1 MKELM
6 KTNSACLVIAGHA
19 PNEKERKEMPVYK
32 DEQRN
37 SWYCKCNYKDWLGE
51 SKSKMKRGFA
61 TKREALQWE
70 REFLERQSASMDM
83 KFSSFVD
90 VYFVDK
96 APRLKERSVMTKRI
110 LIETK
115 ILPYFGEK
123 KMSEITAVD
132 IIKWQNVLLNQEYK
146 PTYLRMIQ
154 NQMTAIFNHAERLY
168 DLKDNPCKKVDK
180 MGRAN
185 AKELNFWTKEEY
197 EVFIQGFTKSEEMY
211 RIIFQM
217 LFWLGCRVGELLALT
232 SEDINLENGTVSI
245 SKTYFRRNQ
254 TDYITSP
261 KTESSNR
268 KITIPNFLQ
277 KELQRFLD
285 RQYGL
290 TAEERIFPI
299 TDRAIQKKMKQK
311 TELAK
316 LKPIRVHDLR
326 HSHIALLIEKGMQP
340 LVIAQRVGHDSVN
353 TTMNI
358 YGHLYPNK
366 QKQVADMLNAE
377 ATGNATNNLVDMAT
391 ENHYRKAG
399 GWS

>member
-1 MKELM
+1 
-6 KTNSACLVIAGHA
+6 
-19 PNEKERKEMPVYK
+19 MPVYK
-32 DEQRN
+32 DEKRN
-37 SWYCKCNYKDWLGE
+37 TWYCKCNYRDWLGE

-61 TKREALQWE
+61 TKKEALEWE
-70 REFLERQSASMDM
+70 REFLQRQSASMDM
-83 KFSSFVD
+83 KLSSFVD
-90 VYFVDK
+90 VYFEDK
-96 APRLKERSVMTKRI
+96 APRLKERSIMTKRT

-115 ILPYFGEK
+115 ILPYFGDK
-123 KMSEITAVD
+123 QMNEITAVD
-132 IIKWQNVLLNQEYK
+132 IIKWQNALLNQEYK

-154 NQMTAIFNHAERLY
+154 NQLTALFNHAERFY

-185 AKELNFWTKEEY
+185 AKELNFWTKDEF
-197 EVFIQGFTKSEEMY
+197 EVFIQCFTEEEELY
-211 RIIFQM
+211 RIIFLM

-232 SEDINLENGTVSI
+232 SEDIDFENGTVSI
-245 SKTYFRRNQ
+245 PKAYFRRNK
-254 TDYITSP
+254 TDYITAP

-268 KITIPNFLQ
+268 KITIPQFLQ
-277 KELQRFLD
+277 KEIKQFLD
-285 RQYGL
+285 RQYEL
-290 TAEERIFPI
+290 MPEERIFPI

-311 TELAK
+311 TEQAR

-366 QKQVADMLNAE
+366 QKQVADLLNAE
-377 ATGNATNNLVDMAT
+377 ATGELENNLVDMET
-391 ENHYRKAG
+391 ERRFRKAG

>member
-1 MKELM
+1 
-6 KTNSACLVIAGHA
+6 
-19 PNEKERKEMPVYK
+19 MPVYK
-32 DEQRN
+32 DEKRN
-37 SWYCKCNYKDWLGE
+37 TWFCKCNYKDWLGE

-61 TKREALQWE
+61 TKKDAQQWE
-70 REFLERQSASMDM
+70 RDFLQKQSASMDM
-83 KFSSFVD
+83 KFASFVE
-90 VYFVDK
+90 VYFEDK
-96 APRLKERSVMTKRI
+96 APRLKERSIMTKRT
-110 LIETK
+110 LFETK
-115 ILPYFGEK
+115 IIPYFGEK
-123 KMSEITAVD
+123 QMNEITAVD
-132 IIKWQNVLLNQEYK
+132 IIKWQNALLNQDYK

-154 NQMTAIFNHAERLY
+154 NQMTALFNHAEKFY

-180 MGRAN
+180 MGRSN
-185 AKELNFWTKEEY
+185 AKELNFWTKDEY
-197 EVFIQGFTKSEEMY
+197 EQFIQGFSPDEGMY

-232 SEDINLENGTVSI
+232 SADIDFENGTVNI
-245 SKTYFRRNQ
+245 SKTYYRRNQ
-254 TDYITSP
+254 TDYVTPP

-268 KITIPNFLQ
+268 KITIPKFLAEEM
-277 KELQRFLD
+277 KDFVD

-290 TAEERIFPI
+290 TPEDRIFPI

-311 TELAK
+311 TEQAK

-366 QKQVADMLNAE
+366 QKQVADLLNAE
-377 ATGNATNNLVDMAT
+377 ATGEPESNLVDMAT
-391 ENHYRKAG
+391 EMRFRKAG

>member
-1 MKELM
+1 
-6 KTNSACLVIAGHA
+6 
-19 PNEKERKEMPVYK
+19 MPVYK
-32 DEQRN
+32 DEKRN
-37 SWYCKCNYKDWLGE
+37 TWFCKCNYKDWLGE

-61 TKREALQWE
+61 TKKDAQQWE
-70 REFLERQSASMDM
+70 RDFLQKQSASMDM
-83 KFSSFVD
+83 KFASFVE
-90 VYFVDK
+90 VYFEDK
-96 APRLKERSVMTKRI
+96 APRLKERSIMTKRT
-110 LIETK
+110 LFETK
-115 ILPYFGEK
+115 IIPYFGEK
-123 KMSEITAVD
+123 QMNEITAVD
-132 IIKWQNVLLNQEYK
+132 IIKWQNALLNQDYK
-146 PTYLRMIQ
+146 PTYLRIIQ
-154 NQMTAIFNHAERLY
+154 NQMTALFNHAEKFY

-180 MGRAN
+180 MGRSN
-185 AKELNFWTKEEY
+185 AKELNFWTKDEY
-197 EVFIQGFTKSEEMY
+197 EQFIQCFSPDEEMY

-232 SEDINLENGTVSI
+232 SQDIDFENGTVNI
-245 SKTYFRRNQ
+245 SKTYYRRNQ
-254 TDYITSP
+254 NDYVTPP

-268 KITIPNFLQ
+268 KITIPKFLAEEM
-277 KELQRFLD
+277 KDFVD

-290 TAEERIFPI
+290 TPEDRIFPI

-311 TELAK
+311 AEQAK

-366 QKQVADMLNAE
+366 QKQVADLLNAE
-377 ATGNATNNLVDMAT
+377 ATGEPESNLVDMAT
-391 ENHYRKAG
+391 EMRLRKAG

>member
-1 MKELM
+1 
-6 KTNSACLVIAGHA
+6 
-19 PNEKERKEMPVYK
+19 MPVYK
-32 DEQRN
+32 DEKRN
-37 SWYCKCNYKDWLGE
+37 TWYCKCNYKDWLGE

-61 TKREALQWE
+61 TKKDAQQWE
-70 REFLERQSASMDM
+70 REFMQRQSASMDM
-83 KFSSFVD
+83 KFASFVE
-90 VYFVDK
+90 VYFEDK
-96 APRLKERSVMTKRI
+96 APRLKERSIMTKRI
-110 LIETK
+110 LFETK
-115 ILPYFGEK
+115 IIPYFGEK
-123 KMSEITAVD
+123 QMNEITLVD
-132 IIKWQNVLLNQEYK
+132 IIKWQNALLNQDYK

-154 NQMTAIFNHAERLY
+154 NQVTALFNHAERFY
-168 DLKDNPCKKVDK
+168 QLKENPCKKVDK
-180 MGRAN
+180 MGCAN
-185 AKELNFWTKEEY
+185 AKELNFWTKDEY
-197 EVFIQGFTKSEEMY
+197 EQFIQGFTEKEEMY

-232 SEDINLENGTVSI
+232 SEDIDFEGGTVSI
-245 SKTYFRRNQ
+245 SKTYYRRNQ
-254 TDYITSP
+254 TDYITPP

-268 KITIPNFLQ
+268 KITIPKFLQ
-277 KELQRFLD
+277 EELKNFLD

-290 TAEERIFPI
+290 TPEERIFPI

-326 HSHIALLIEKGMQP
+326 HSHIAFLIEKGLQP

-377 ATGNATNNLVDMAT
+377 ATGEPESKLVDMAT
-391 ENHYRKAG
+391 EMRYRKAG

>member
-1 MKELM
+1 
-6 KTNSACLVIAGHA
+6 
-19 PNEKERKEMPVYK
+19 MPVYK
-32 DEQRN
+32 DEKRN
-37 SWYCKCNYKDWLGE
+37 TWYCKCNYRDWLGE

-61 TKREALQWE
+61 TKKEALEWE
-70 REFLERQSASMDM
+70 REFLQRQSSSMDM
-83 KFSSFVD
+83 KLSSFVD
-90 VYFVDK
+90 VYFDDK
-96 APRLKERSVMTKRI
+96 APRLKERSIMTKRT

-115 ILPYFGEK
+115 ILPYFGDK
-123 KMSEITAVD
+123 QMNDITAVD
-132 IIKWQNVLLNQEYK
+132 IIKWQNALLNQEYK

-154 NQMTAIFNHAERLY
+154 NQLTALFNHAERFY

-185 AKELNFWTKEEY
+185 AKELNFWTKDEFK
-197 EVFIQGFTKSEEMY
+197 VFIQCFTEEEEMY
-211 RIIFQM
+211 RIIFLM

-232 SEDINLENGTVSI
+232 ESDIDLEGGTVSI
-245 SKTYFRRNQ
+245 SKTYFRRNK
-254 TDYITSP
+254 TDYITAP

-268 KITIPNFLQ
+268 KITIPQFLQ
-277 KELQRFLD
+277 DEIKQYLD
-285 RQYGL
+285 RQYEL
-290 TAEERIFPI
+290 MPEERIFPI

-311 TELAK
+311 TEQAK

-366 QKQVADMLNAE
+366 QKQVADLLNAE
-377 ATGNATNNLVDMAT
+377 ATGELKNNLVDMET
-391 ENHYRKAG
+391 EKRFRRAG

>member
-1 MKELM
+1 
-6 KTNSACLVIAGHA
+6 
-19 PNEKERKEMPVYK
+19 MPVYK
-32 DEQRN
+32 DEKRN
-37 SWYCKCNYKDWLGE
+37 TWFCKCNYKDWLGE

-61 TKREALQWE
+61 TKKDAQQWE
-70 REFLERQSASMDM
+70 RDFLQKQSASMDM
-83 KFSSFVD
+83 KFASFVD
-90 VYFVDK
+90 VYFEDK
-96 APRLKERSVMTKRI
+96 APRLKERSIMTKRT
-110 LIETK
+110 LFETK
-115 ILPYFGEK
+115 IIPYFGEK
-123 KMSEITAVD
+123 QMNEITAVD
-132 IIKWQNVLLNQEYK
+132 IIKWQNALLNQDYK

-154 NQMTAIFNHAERLY
+154 NQMTALFNHAEKFY

-180 MGRAN
+180 MGRSN
-185 AKELNFWTKEEY
+185 AKELNFWTKDEY
-197 EVFIQGFTKSEEMY
+197 EQFIQCFSPDEEMY

-232 SEDINLENGTVSI
+232 SEDIDFENGTVNI
-245 SKTYFRRNQ
+245 SKTYYRRNQ
-254 TDYITSP
+254 TDYVTPP

-268 KITIPNFLQ
+268 KITIPKFLAEEM
-277 KELQRFLD
+277 KDFVD

-290 TAEERIFPI
+290 TTEERIFPI

-311 TELAK
+311 MEQAK
-316 LKPIRVHDLR
+316 LKPIRVHNLR

-366 QKQVADMLNAE
+366 QKQVADLLNAE
-377 ATGNATNNLVDMAT
+377 ATGELESNLVDMAT
-391 ENHYRKAG
+391 EMRFRKAG

>member
-1 MKELM
+1 
-6 KTNSACLVIAGHA
+6 
-19 PNEKERKEMPVYK
+19 MPVYK
-32 DEQRN
+32 DEKRN
-37 SWYCKCNYKDWLGE
+37 TWYCKCNYRDWLGE

-61 TKREALQWE
+61 TKKEALEWE
-70 REFLERQSASMDM
+70 REFLQRQSSSMDM
-83 KFSSFVD
+83 KLSSFVD
-90 VYFVDK
+90 VYFDDK
-96 APRLKERSVMTKRI
+96 APRLKERSIMTKRT

-115 ILPYFGEK
+115 ILPYFGDK
-123 KMSEITAVD
+123 QMNDITAVD
-132 IIKWQNVLLNQEYK
+132 IIKWQNALLNQEYK

-154 NQMTAIFNHAERLY
+154 NQLTALFNHAERFY

-185 AKELNFWTKEEY
+185 AKELNFWTKDEF
-197 EVFIQGFTKSEEMY
+197 EVFIQCFTEEEEMY
-211 RIIFQM
+211 RIIFLM

-232 SEDINLENGTVSI
+232 ESDIDLEGGTVSI
-245 SKTYFRRNQ
+245 SKTYFRRNK
-254 TDYITSP
+254 TDYITAP

-268 KITIPNFLQ
+268 KITIPQFLQ
-277 KELQRFLD
+277 DEIKQFLD
-285 RQYGL
+285 RQYEL
-290 TAEERIFPI
+290 MPEERIFPI

-311 TELAK
+311 TEQAK

-358 YGHLYPNK
+358 YGHFYPNK
-366 QKQVADMLNAE
+366 QKQVADLLNAE
-377 ATGNATNNLVDMAT
+377 ATGELKNNLVDMET
-391 ENHYRKAG
+391 EKRFRRAG

>member
-1 MKELM
+1 M
-6 KTNSACLVIAGHA
+6 TT
-19 PNEKERKEMPVYK
+19 EKECPGNFRVFRLQEREVMILPVYK
-32 DEQRN
+32 DEKRN
-37 SWYCKCNYKDWLGE
+37 TWYCKCNYRDWLGE
-51 SKSKMKRGFA
+51 SKSKMKRGFV
-61 TKREALQWE
+61 TKKEALEWE
-70 REFLERQSASMDM
+70 REFLQRQSASMDM
-83 KFSSFVD
+83 KLSSFVD
-90 VYFVDK
+90 VYFDDK
-96 APRLKERSVMTKRI
+96 APRLKERSIMTKRT

-115 ILPYFGEK
+115 ILPYFGDK
-123 KMSEITAVD
+123 QMNEITAVD
-132 IIKWQNVLLNQEYK
+132 IIKWQNALLNQEYK

-154 NQMTAIFNHAERLY
+154 NQLTALFNHAERFY

-185 AKELNFWTKEEY
+185 AKELNFWTKDEF
-197 EVFIQGFTKSEEMY
+197 EVFIQCFTEEEEMY
-211 RIIFQM
+211 RIIFLM

-232 SEDINLENGTVSI
+232 SEDIDFEKGTVSI
-245 SKTYFRRNQ
+245 SKTYFRRNK
-254 TDYITSP
+254 TDYITAP

-268 KITIPNFLQ
+268 KITIPQFLQ
-277 KELQRFLD
+277 DEIKQFLD
-285 RQYGL
+285 RQYEL
-290 TAEERIFPI
+290 MPEERIFPI

-311 TELAK
+311 TEQAR

-366 QKQVADMLNAE
+366 QKQVADLLNAE
-377 ATGNATNNLVDMAT
+377 ATGELENNLVDMET
-391 ENHYRKAG
+391 EKRFRKAG

>member
-1 MKELM
+1 
-6 KTNSACLVIAGHA
+6 
-19 PNEKERKEMPVYK
+19 MPVYK
-32 DEQRN
+32 DEKRN
-37 SWYCKCNYKDWLGE
+37 TWFCKCNYKDWLGE

-61 TKREALQWE
+61 TKKDAQQWE
-70 REFLERQSASMDM
+70 RDFLQKQSASMDM
-83 KFSSFVD
+83 KFASFVD
-90 VYFVDK
+90 VYFEDK
-96 APRLKERSVMTKRI
+96 APRLKERSIMTKRT
-110 LIETK
+110 LFETK
-115 ILPYFGEK
+115 IIPYFGEK
-123 KMSEITAVD
+123 QMNEITAVD
-132 IIKWQNVLLNQEYK
+132 IIKWQNALLNQDYK

-154 NQMTAIFNHAERLY
+154 NQMTALFNHAEKFY

-180 MGRAN
+180 MGRSN
-185 AKELNFWTKEEY
+185 AKELNFWTKDEY
-197 EVFIQGFTKSEEMY
+197 EQFIQCFSPDEEMY
-211 RIIFQM
+211 QIIFQM

-232 SEDINLENGTVSI
+232 SQDIDFENGTVNI
-245 SKTYFRRNQ
+245 SKTYYRRNQ
-254 TDYITSP
+254 TDYITPP

-268 KITIPNFLQ
+268 KITIPKFLAEEM
-277 KELQRFLD
+277 KDFVD

-290 TAEERIFPI
+290 TPEDRIFPI

-311 TELAK
+311 TEQAK

-366 QKQVADMLNAE
+366 QKQVADLLNAE
-377 ATGNATNNLVDMAT
+377 ATGELESNLVDMAT
-391 ENHYRKAG
+391 EMRFRKAG

>member
-1 MKELM
+1 
-6 KTNSACLVIAGHA
+6 
-19 PNEKERKEMPVYK
+19 MPVYK
-32 DEQRN
+32 DEKRN
-37 SWYCKCNYKDWLGE
+37 TWFCKCNYKDWLGE

-61 TKREALQWE
+61 TKKDAQQWE
-70 REFLERQSASMDM
+70 RDFLQKQSASMDM
-83 KFSSFVD
+83 KFASFVE
-90 VYFVDK
+90 VYFEDK
-96 APRLKERSVMTKRI
+96 APRLKERSIMTKRT
-110 LIETK
+110 LFETK
-115 ILPYFGEK
+115 IIPYFGEK
-123 KMSEITAVD
+123 QMNEITAVD
-132 IIKWQNVLLNQEYK
+132 IIKWQNALLNQDYK

-154 NQMTAIFNHAERLY
+154 NQMTALFNHAEKFY

-180 MGRAN
+180 MGRSN
-185 AKELNFWTKEEY
+185 AKELNFWTKDEY
-197 EVFIQGFTKSEEMY
+197 EQFIQCFSPDEEMY

-232 SEDINLENGTVSI
+232 SQDIDFENGTVNI
-245 SKTYFRRNQ
+245 SKTYYRRNQ
-254 TDYITSP
+254 NDYVTPP

-268 KITIPNFLQ
+268 KITIPKFLAEEM
-277 KELQRFLD
+277 KDFVD

-290 TAEERIFPI
+290 TPEDRIFPI

-311 TELAK
+311 TEQAK

-340 LVIAQRVGHDSVN
+340 LVIAQRVGDDSVN

-366 QKQVADMLNAE
+366 QKQVADLLNAE
-377 ATGNATNNLVDMAT
+377 ATGEPESNLVDMAT
-391 ENHYRKAG
+391 EMRLRKAG